1 MLVVLPFEQVMFL
14 NLIQQNKIL
23 LLLSLLND
31 ILLSVYVKI
40 SLELLHGR
48 SLLKVLISLTS
59 ISDNCKNTNVE

>member
-40 SLELLHGR
+40 SLELFHG
-48 SLLKVLISLTS
+48 
-59 ISDNCKNTNVE
+59 